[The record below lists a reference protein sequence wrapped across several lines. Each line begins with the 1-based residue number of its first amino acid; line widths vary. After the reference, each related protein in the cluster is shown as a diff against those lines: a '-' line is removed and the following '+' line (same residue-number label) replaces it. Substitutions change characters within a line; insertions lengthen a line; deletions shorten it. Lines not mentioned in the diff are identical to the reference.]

1 MISYNLK
8 GATYTRGSSTC
19 TGGFGGG
26 GCQDDDQ
33 TFGGGWR
40 GSGYIT
46 YSSVMVQI
54 VLELMAFK
62 LLMEHLKW
70 LRYLRINKKAFNLER
85 F

>member
-1 MISYNLK
+1 MAEAVKMMIKLMVVD
-8 GATYTRGSSTC
+8 GVVLGILHTA
-19 TGGFGGG
+19 
-26 GCQDDDQ
+26 
-33 TFGGGWR
+33 
-40 GSGYIT
+40 
-46 YSSVMVQI
+46 SVMVQI